1 MKFIKY
7 GLTFLAGMIVGAAA
21 LIGVV
26 VSLGAASLRMNTVE
40 GPLSDYAQG
49 EMSKFIT
56 LETLVLQ
63 SEAPLTNEQGETVFL
78 RDYEGQLLLVNYWAS
93 WCAPCLVELPG
104 LDALQGA
111 YDSEEFELII
121 VAVDDQEADS
131 RRAYER
137 LALNHLAFHYGAPNE
152 VYPYTAEGGPLS
164 LPLTVLYDR
173 NGIEIGRLSGEADW
187 NGPDARALLDAALTQ
202 F

>member
-1 MKFIKY
+1 MGFIKY

-26 VSLGAASLRMNTVE
+26 VSLGEASIRMNTVE
-40 GPLSDYAQG
+40 GPLSEYAKG
-49 EMSKFIT
+49 EMGEFIT

-63 SEAPLTNEQGETVFL
+63 SEAPLINEQGETVFL
-78 RDYEGQLLLVNYWAS
+78 SDYEGQLLLVNYWAS
-93 WCAPCLVELPG
+93 WCAPCLVEMPG

-121 VAVDDQEADS
+121 VAVDNQEVDS

-137 LALNHLAFHYGAPNE
+137 LAPDHLAFHYGVPSE
-152 VYPYTAEGGPLS
+152 VYPYPAEGGPLS

-173 NGIEIGRLSGEADW
+173 HGIEIGRLSGEADW